1 MVNEFSLAQGKK
13 CREHSEEQSVDAI
26 VSMVQGQTPGA
37 PIEN

>member
-1 MVNEFSLAQGKK
+1 MNLAWHKAK
-13 CREHSEEQSVDAI
+13 SVDAI